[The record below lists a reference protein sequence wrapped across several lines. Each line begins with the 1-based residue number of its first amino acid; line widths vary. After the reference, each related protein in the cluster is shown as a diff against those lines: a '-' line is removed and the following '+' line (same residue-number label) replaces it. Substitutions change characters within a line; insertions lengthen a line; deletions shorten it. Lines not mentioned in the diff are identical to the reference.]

1 MPGFYIECYTELKW
15 VKGEYSLPQITA
27 KGIFID
33 RIRNWSENSKPFWR
47 QRFGRRLVVCPPS
60 NAKRLRDI
68 QHSMSMVIDT
78 RFHIWFIMTI
88 LLQDATE
95 VYYKMHQVLYYK
107 MWQFYY
113 KLQQCTDKNNFFDYF
128 TVIFCL
134 ESLITEPSWFKSQN
148 PTIIGLILTNYRDSA
163 GSWCIRS

>member
-27 KGIFID
+27 EGIFID
-33 RIRNWSENSKPFWR
+33 RIRNWSENSKLFWR
-47 QRFGRRLVVCPPS
+47 QRFGRRPVVCPPS

-68 QHSMSMVIDT
+68 QHSMSMVIHT

-107 MWQFYY
+107 MRQKF
-113 KLQQCTDKNNFFDYF
+113 
-128 TVIFCL
+128 
-134 ESLITEPSWFKSQN
+134 ITK
-148 PTIIGLILTNYRDSA
+148 
-163 GSWCIRS
+163 CIRFFTTKCDSFITNCNSAQTKIIFLIISL

>member
-47 QRFGRRLVVCPPS
+47 QRFGRRLVLG
-60 NAKRLRDI
+60 A

-107 MWQFYY
+107 MRQKF
-113 KLQQCTDKNNFFDYF
+113 
-128 TVIFCL
+128 
-134 ESLITEPSWFKSQN
+134 ITK
-148 PTIIGLILTNYRDSA
+148 
-163 GSWCIRS
+163 CIRFFITKCDSFITNCNSAQTKIIFLIISL

>member
-15 VKGEYSLPQITA
+15 VKWEYSLPQITA
-27 KGIFID
+27 EGIFID
-33 RIRNWSENSKPFWR
+33 RIRNWSENSKLFWR
-47 QRFGRRLVVCPPS
+47 QRFGRRPVVCPPS

-68 QHSMSMVIDT
+68 QHSMSMVIHT

-107 MWQFYY
+107 MRQKF
-113 KLQQCTDKNNFFDYF
+113 
-128 TVIFCL
+128 
-134 ESLITEPSWFKSQN
+134 ITK
-148 PTIIGLILTNYRDSA
+148 
-163 GSWCIRS
+163 CIRFFITKCDSFITNCNSAQTKIIFLIISL